1 MYIYWRW
8 PGHYHSVVTTNTL
21 CAGCQLSD
29 SWGWVLTGRQ
39 YGTKGVG
46 EWSSWVDRKPIT
58 DRQTRQRQSLARSLR
73 EQSHSVVD
81 RSTMLT
87 MDAVACYLSAVLILT
102 SFSDVTISASKHTSG
117 DVRRS
122 RDVPRHNLLASE
134 NGQFVWLFTNS
145 NGNKC
150 SHVWMD
156 AINQLRLVHRL
167 AADSSIS

>member
-1 MYIYWRW
+1 VRW
-8 PGHYHSVVTTNTL
+8 LAAKWQLGVSFDRATIRHEGCRWVVVVSRSKANHWPTNNTT
-21 CAGCQLSD
+21 
-29 SWGWVLTGRQ
+29 
-39 YGTKGVG
+39 
-46 EWSSWVDRKPIT
+46 
-58 DRQTRQRQSLARSLR
+58 SLARSLR
-73 EQSHSVVD
+73 EQSHSLVD

-117 DVRRS
+117 AVRRS

-167 AADSSIS
+167 AADSPIS